1 VDLNTSDD
9 RCSDTESLITSASS
23 RVVLFIEVFALVFLI
38 LLSVLS
44 CYILL
49 RDVVLFID
57 LNVTYVQL
65 TDIVLNDV
73 FMLIIMAELIRFILA
88 LRADPKGRIIWL
100 AEVGLIVCIREVII
114 ASISKEALSMLLSA
128 IATLVLT
135 AVIWMARTK
144 ILRD

>member
-1 VDLNTSDD
+1 MNLRTSNEEEPGI
-9 RCSDTESLITSASS
+9 ESSITSVSS
-23 RVVLFIEVFALVFLI
+23 KVILFIEIFALAFLI
-38 LLSVLS
+38 LLSVLA

-49 RDVVLFID
+49 RDAMVFID

-65 TDIVLNDV
+65 TDIILNDV
-73 FMLIIMAELIRFILA
+73 FMLIIMAELIRFIIA

-114 ASISKEALSMLLSA
+114 ASISKEALNMLLSA

-135 AVIWMARTK
+135 VVIWMARTK